1 MVSERAESQ
10 PSSHGYDTLR
20 MTPQAAGTQA
30 LRQETEQA
38 RAQRASGTET
48 SSGNGGTQQR
58 SGQQTFAG
66 DGQARN
72 ADSESY
78 RQQSGFS
85 ADSNTYHR
93 AADPAAGFY
102 HPFAQNYSYP
112 FGPSPFGYPSG
123 MAPFWPF
130 PSPPFFGFPPFG
142 AAPPSPFYPGMMPFG
157 FQPFPDQAA
166 QSADPMR
173 TAYPYASDS
182 GWWHMLR
189 WLWSHITS
197 WWMWIFSGI
206 PRGVPMPQNGNP
218 SFDAILRMATAQADL
233 MHQILLKAAE
243 VADHTRKACQAFAE
257 QGGAAYA
264 PFGPTGPFATPGS
277 PGTARPGAPVDMER
291 LRQLLQA
298 MDAVQAAQVMHAVQV
313 VQAMDSAHRRQQ
325 APSPPGW

>member
-1 MVSERAESQ
+1 MGSERAESQ
-10 PSSHGYDTLR
+10 PSSHGHDSPR
-20 MTPQAAGTQA
+20 MTPQAAGTYA
-30 LRQETEQA
+30 RREETGQA
-38 RAQRASGTET
+38 RAQHTSGAET

-72 ADSESY
+72 ADSENH

-85 ADSNTYHR
+85 ADSNAYYR
-93 AADPAAGFY
+93 AADPAAGYY

-112 FGPSPFGYPSG
+112 FGPFPFGYPSG

-130 PSPPFFGFPPFG
+130 APPPFFGFPPFG
-142 AAPPSPFYPGMMPFG
+142 AAPPGPSYPGMMPFG
-157 FQPFPDQAA
+157 FQPFPDQSA

-173 TAYPYASDS
+173 TAYPYASVS
-182 GWWHMLR
+182 GWWNMLR
-189 WLWSHITS
+189 LLWSHVTS
-197 WWMWIFSGI
+197 WWMWVFSGV
-206 PRGVPMPQNGNP
+206 PRGVPLPQNGSP

-264 PFGPTGPFATPGS
+264 PFGSTAPFAAPGS

-291 LRQLLQA
+291 LKQLLQA
-298 MDAVQAAQVMHAVQV
+298 MDPVQAAQVMHAVQV

-325 APSPPGW
+325 PATPFGW